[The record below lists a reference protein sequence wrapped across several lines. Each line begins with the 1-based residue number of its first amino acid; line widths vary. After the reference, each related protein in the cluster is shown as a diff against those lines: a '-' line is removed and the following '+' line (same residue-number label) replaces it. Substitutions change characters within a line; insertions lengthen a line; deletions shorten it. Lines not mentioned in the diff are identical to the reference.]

1 MPFVFSE
8 KALRET
14 RDTIPNIYW
23 KGLVRRL
30 HLDPSNN
37 LQLRVP
43 QRQPLKQ
50 TPTTSVNH

>member
-14 RDTIPNIYW
+14 RNTIPNIYW